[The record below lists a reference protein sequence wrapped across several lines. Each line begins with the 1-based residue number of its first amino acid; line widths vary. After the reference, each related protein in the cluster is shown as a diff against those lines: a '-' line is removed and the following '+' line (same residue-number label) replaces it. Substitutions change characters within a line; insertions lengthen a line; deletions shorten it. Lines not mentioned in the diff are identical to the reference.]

1 MATRTSADAKNR
13 IMEAALEAFNV
24 DGIPG
29 VSADTIIERAG
40 VAKMTLYKHYPT
52 KEALAA
58 AFVRERSDRWIAWL
72 TERVKKLGRTP
83 KQRVLALFDVLEEW
97 FRSDDY
103 HGCPFHRAATN
114 FPDLKNPIHKEVI
127 RNKRALFAFVRGL
140 LTAAGLD
147 NREIIVRQLL
157 LIMAGSEIM
166 ANIEGDPKYPRYA
179 RQAAVKL
186 FRE

>member
-1 MATRTSADAKNR
+1 
-13 IMEAALEAFNV
+13 MEAALKAFNV

-29 VSADTIIERAG
+29 VSADAIIEQAG
-40 VAKMTLYKHYPT
+40 VAKMTLYKYFPT
-52 KEALAA
+52 KDALGA
-58 AFVRERSDRWIAWL
+58 AFVHERSNRWMAWL

-83 KQRVLALFDVLEEW
+83 KQRVLAVFDVLEEW

-103 HGCPFHRAATN
+103 YGCPFHRAATN
-114 FPDLKNPIHKEVI
+114 FPDLKNPIHKEVV
-127 RNKRALFAFVRGL
+127 RNKRELFAFVRDL

-179 RQAAVKL
+179 RQAATKL
-186 FRE
+186 FRA